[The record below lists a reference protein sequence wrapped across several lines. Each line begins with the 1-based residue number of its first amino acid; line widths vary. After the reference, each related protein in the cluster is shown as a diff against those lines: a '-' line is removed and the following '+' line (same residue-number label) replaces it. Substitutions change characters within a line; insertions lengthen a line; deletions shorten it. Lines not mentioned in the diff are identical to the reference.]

1 MSTSTEEHTLK
12 NKNNKNNKNNQ
23 NENKID
29 TDKKIKKKKKKKS
42 SQRCCVCRKKDW
54 TNMKCEC
61 GEMCCIFHL
70 KRELHQCKIE
80 HVIVNKDYMMKA
92 SAIPIKVNVI

>member
-1 MSTSTEEHTLK
+1 MSSETAES
-12 NKNNKNNKNNQ
+12 NMNNEQK
-23 NENKID
+23 D
-29 TDKKIKKKKKKKS
+29 TKKLIKKKKKINK
-42 SQRCCVCRKKDW
+42 RCCVCRKKDW

-80 HVIVNKDYMMKA
+80 HIIANKDYMMKA
-92 SAIPIKVNVI
+92 SAAPLKVNII

>member
-1 MSTSTEEHTLK
+1 MSTSTEEEHTLK
-12 NKNNKNNKNNQ
+12 NNQNNQ
-23 NENKID
+23 NETKIEAN
-29 TDKKIKKKKKKKS
+29 KKIKKKKKKKS

-92 SAIPIKVNVI
+92 SATPIKVNVI